1 MTSRVVVHAHCASN
15 KEVVVEVVDTNTTDG
30 SEIIKESFT
39 LQDGTGAERVFYDD
53 LVVRVR
59 EVKKAQ

>member
-30 SEIIKESFT
+30 RAIIKESFT
-39 LQDGTGAERVFYDD
+39 LQDGTSAERVFYDD
-53 LVVRVR
+53 LVVQVR
-59 EVKKAQ
+59 EVKKVQ